1 MKALGIGCR
10 QLEEEAV
17 SCVRFY
23 RTIKPE
29 ALVLVLLVPDGLHPL
44 ERDPSALGGDQSDAA
59 FILEIHLDFLIL
71 LELGDQGLQLGA
83 EVFLKASTASSSFLG
98 LLGRATLDV
107 APNL

>member
-23 RTIKPE
+23 STIDPE
-29 ALVLVLLVPDGLHPL
+29 ALVLVLLVPDGFHPL
-44 ERDPSALGGDQSDAA
+44 ERDPSTLGGDQPHSA
-59 FILEIHLDFLIL
+59 FILELHLHL
-71 LELGDQGLQLGA
+71 LGWIRLGDQSLKLGA
-83 EVFLKASTASSSFLG
+83 EVFLKASTASSSFWG